1 MTDQSHFTDTLAEEE
16 LFCKCPEPQL
26 EEEYPTVNLPPKDD
40 DVAFDTMVD
49 YMYGRLNTALERIDG
64 LNRLCDRLYN
74 DMAGFRD
81 ENEALNA
88 DIDVYIDEID
98 GLLAELNYADA
109 GAKDAEVGG
118 IYLDRD
124 DSSIAALRMA
134 LYDADFPRVERPA
147 TKKWWARSSK

>member
-16 LFCKCPEPQL
+16 LFCECPEPQL
-26 EEEYPTVNLPPKDD
+26 KEEYATVNLPPKDD

-49 YMYGRLNTALERIDG
+49 YMYGRLNTYLERIDG

-81 ENEALNA
+81 ENEALH
-88 DIDVYIDEID
+88 DEID
-98 GLLAELNYADA
+98 TLIAEMNYADA
-109 GAKDAEVGG
+109 DAKDAEVGG
-118 IYLDRD
+118 SEIDRD

>member
-16 LFCKCPEPQL
+16 LFCECPEPQL
-26 EEEYPTVNLPPKDD
+26 EEEYPTVNLPSKDD
-40 DVAFDTMVD
+40 DIAFDTMVD

-81 ENEALNA
+81 ENEALH
-88 DIDVYIDEID
+88 DEID
-98 GLLAELNYADA
+98 TLIAEMNYADA
-109 GAKDAEVGG
+109 DAKDAEVGG
-118 IYLDRD
+118 IEIDLDD
-124 DSSIAALRMA
+124 GSLTALRLA
-134 LYDADFPRVERPA
+134 LYDADFPRVERP